1 MNINQTKYVMKK
13 LIIALMAFL
22 FMTSVSFG
30 QQTTTTKKKT
40 KARTHTTARKTKKQ
54 PIKPADTSTSAAM
67 RTPKSGMLSNGAGK
81 TAKIQTTTKEKTDN
95 LNNMDESR
103 N

>member
-1 MNINQTKYVMKK
+1 MKK
-13 LIIALMAFL
+13 LLIALMAFI
-22 FMTSVSFG
+22 FMAPVSFG

-40 KARTHTTARKTKKQ
+40 RAKTHTTARRTKKQ
-54 PIKPADTSTSAAM
+54 PVKPADTSTSAAM
-67 RTPKSGMLSNGAGK
+67 RTPKSGMLTNGAGK

-95 LNNMDESR
+95 LNDMDESR